1 MKFGSVKALLHS
13 NPLHSAGLPLV
24 EIAGDQRV
32 LVEGHEGVLGY
43 DDTKVCVRLS
53 FGAVEVCGCGLK
65 IVNMTK
71 AQLVIYGRIQTVS
84 MQRG

>member
-1 MKFGSVKALLHS
+1 MKFGTVKTLLHS
-13 NPLHSAGLPLV
+13 DPLQIAGLPLV

-32 LVEGHEGVLGY
+32 LIEGHKGVLGY

-53 FGAVEVCGCGLK
+53 FGIVQVCGCGLK

-71 AQLVIYGRIQTVS
+71 AQLVIYGQIQIVS